1 MISRHAWKE
10 VVEATRD
17 ARKTWTTLILSSL
30 LKSSFIEEGSFPGKN
45 RCWASFKTFPIKHL
59 QEKQSKCNCIFPSL
73 HFLKLCT
80 YIADSERN
88 FFTTSEKLHSKDQ
101 RERFYSIIDKRR
113 FHDDKCS
120 EPSK

>member
-30 LKSSFIEEGSFPGKN
+30 LKSSFIEEESFPGKN

-80 YIADSERN
+80 YIADSEGT
-88 FFTTSEKLHSKDQ
+88 FLLHQKSSIQKTKEKG
-101 RERFYSIIDKRR
+101 SIQ
-113 FHDDKCS
+113 
-120 EPSK
+120 